1 MFIDFEDRDFI
12 GYVPIDKMI
21 KGQFAIL
28 IDDEEEDCEE
38 QEAIDGFE
46 W

>member
-1 MFIDFEDRDFI
+1 MFIDFDDRDFI

-28 IDDEEEDCEE
+28 TDDEDEDEE
-38 QEAIDGFE
+38 QEAVDCFE